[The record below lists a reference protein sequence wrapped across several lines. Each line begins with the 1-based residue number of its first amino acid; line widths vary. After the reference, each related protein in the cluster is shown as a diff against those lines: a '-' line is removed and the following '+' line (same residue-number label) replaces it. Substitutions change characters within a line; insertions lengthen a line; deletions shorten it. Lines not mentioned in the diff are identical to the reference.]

1 MDSNSLS
8 GALLRPSPHRV
19 LPPTPSAGQP
29 GLPVP
34 APPDLPVKKL
44 PVCIPTN
51 DENDDL
57 IEANRLTII
66 GRLTNPM
73 IQKPRAVI
81 DFMAQIWNLEG
92 RIEGKLWD
100 STSFTSNLK
109 QKLTSFRFLKRDP
122 SYHYKRWMLLMQ
134 RWEPTVSEH
143 FPSNI
148 SFNVRVHGIPLHY
161 WSEGTVKTIDKELG
175 NYVVKDAKEAKI
187 WVEVN
192 GLQPLIMKM
201 EIELP
206 TEDVTEVE
214 FEYIKIE
221 KYCFTCFSLF
231 HEESDCP
238 QRPQNALPPKERKLG
253 ITQMI
258 ALQRIEAE
266 KKRHDDR
273 RGYIRPEVFRTST
286 RQSEDKATEPQIE
299 ATTLAERI
307 TEETSQSSP
316 EKNCTNSDY
325 YRNNAPSQQYC
336 VLERNRPNSGSFAH
350 QKLPVTPSA
359 NSDIRGTILPVAER
373 NLPSNPRDEVTPT
386 RSLKDHLGIPLN
398 GNEGTTSGSKEQRS
412 ALAHLTYPIPNE
424 EQPARRTPSFESGRL
439 QKAVIRTEEVEM
451 VNQEI
456 IEESSPLA
464 GRIPATLRL
473 GAGSWR
479 TIKRGVIPIAP
490 QSKVANKRRVTKTP
504 IKKRIARSPLL
515 GILQRKPSTARAST
529 TTRRKLVVEKD
540 NNLPCWVQ

>member
-1 MDSNSLS
+1 M
-8 GALLRPSPHRV
+8 H
-19 LPPTPSAGQP
+19 
-29 GLPVP
+29 
-34 APPDLPVKKL
+34 
-44 PVCIPTN
+44 
-51 DENDDL
+51 
-57 IEANRLTII
+57 
-66 GRLTNPM
+66 
-73 IQKPRAVI
+73 
-81 DFMAQIWNLEG
+81 
-92 RIEGKLWD
+92 
-100 STSFTSNLK
+100 
-109 QKLTSFRFLKRDP
+109 
-122 SYHYKRWMLLMQ
+122 
-134 RWEPTVSEH
+134 
-143 FPSNI
+143 
-148 SFNVRVHGIPLHY
+148 
-161 WSEGTVKTIDKELG
+161 KTE
-175 NYVVKDAKEAKI
+175 
-187 WVEVN
+187 
-192 GLQPLIMKM
+192 
-201 EIELP
+201 
-206 TEDVTEVE
+206 
-214 FEYIKIE
+214 
-221 KYCFTCFSLF
+221 
-231 HEESDCP
+231 
-238 QRPQNALPPKERKLG
+238 
-253 ITQMI
+253 
-258 ALQRIEAE
+258 
-266 KKRHDDR
+266 
-273 RGYIRPEVFRTST
+273 
-286 RQSEDKATEPQIE
+286 ATEPQIE

-540 NNLPCWVQ
+540 NNLPCDKVGSSKQRKKNDQPSTVFISGSTRGGVDFRPQKKPFPWPYLAGIVKDLGVSRQSGV

>member
-1 MDSNSLS
+1 
-8 GALLRPSPHRV
+8 
-19 LPPTPSAGQP
+19 
-29 GLPVP
+29 
-34 APPDLPVKKL
+34 
-44 PVCIPTN
+44 
-51 DENDDL
+51 
-57 IEANRLTII
+57 
-66 GRLTNPM
+66 M

-286 RQSEDKATEPQIE
+286 RQSEDSYAQN
-299 ATTLAERI
+299 RGYR
-307 TEETSQSSP
+307 TS
-316 EKNCTNSDY
+316 DRGY
-325 YRNNAPSQQYC
+325 YTRREDHRRDQ
-336 VLERNRPNSGSFAH
+336 NRPNSGSFAH

-540 NNLPCWVQ
+540 NNLPCDKCLRFSLYTVSVNTGISITYFHAIHYHLLKCFTLPKFEVRRTGVVGKGLEHEFVRV